1 MDNWFTIERID
12 DETYSVGE
20 YKHREEAH
28 SYLLTGKTYSL
39 LIDTGLGV
47 SDIKTAINAI
57 TDLPVSVITTH
68 VHWDHIGGHKYFPN
82 FGVHKF
88 EEKWINGYFPLSLT
102 AVKQNLT
109 AKPCEFPVNFN
120 IDDYTVFQGK
130 PKKIFVDNDVIDLDG
145 RKIRIIHTPGHSPG
159 HCCFYDETKKYL
171 FSGDLIYKGC
181 LDMFYPTTDKN
192 KFMQSIK
199 KTKRLDIRKIL
210 PAHHSLNIQPDI
222 IEKIDNA
229 FKSLS
234 IAGKFDISGIY
245 DFGEFQLH
253 I

>member
-88 EEKWINGYFPLSLT
+88 EEKWINRQPYG
-102 AVKQNLT
+102 K
-109 AKPCEFPVNFN
+109 
-120 IDDYTVFQGK
+120 TVR
-130 PKKIFVDNDVIDLDG
+130 IS
-145 RKIRIIHTPGHSPG
+145 RK
-159 HCCFYDETKKYL
+159 F
-171 FSGDLIYKGC
+171 
-181 LDMFYPTTDKN
+181 
-192 KFMQSIK
+192 
-199 KTKRLDIRKIL
+199 
-210 PAHHSLNIQPDI
+210 
-222 IEKIDNA
+222 
-229 FKSLS
+229 
-234 IAGKFDISGIY
+234 
-245 DFGEFQLH
+245 
-253 I
+253 